1 MFNDVA
7 AIVMVDKLYILKSPN
22 QLAVVNVGSCVAP
35 VPVTYKQGALSELPP
50 VVPTVNVLVT
60 VVSDRNPP
68 ATCAGPAAVTLKNI
82 NGTATGAAG
91 PNAAFPSWMKWTE
104 NLLLREP

>member
-68 ATCAGPAAVTLKNI
+68 ATCAGPAVVPSHFPFAFTVSPVTMAMLNTTVAAVVCVSAI
-82 NGTATGAAG
+82 
-91 PNAAFPSWMKWTE
+91 
-104 NLLLREP
+104 